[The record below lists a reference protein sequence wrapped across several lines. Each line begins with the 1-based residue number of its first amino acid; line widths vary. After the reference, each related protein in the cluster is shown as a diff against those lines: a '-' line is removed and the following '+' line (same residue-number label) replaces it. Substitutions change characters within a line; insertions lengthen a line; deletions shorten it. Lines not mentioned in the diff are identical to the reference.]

1 MKGGRITQ
9 PPLTPRGAFWT
20 ISDRRCGTGTQDE
33 TDRMA
38 EEQKPYTGGVITA
51 KAANDYRWK
60 RYILVAVLLGYGVLS
75 IRDGFYRYPK
85 DNAEARARGL
95 DDLPHPGLDVQ
106 LNQVLGILL
115 PPFSMLLLA
124 WSLYSSRGKYEY
136 DGTTLTAP
144 NHLPVPVN
152 AIRKI
157 DRTKWDRKGI
167 AYLEYQVPGTGK
179 GGRIKLDDF
188 IYQREPIDQMFE
200 HIEANVVPGT
210 VTTGPVAKAK
220 PRPDS
225 A

>member
-1 MKGGRITQ
+1 
-9 PPLTPRGAFWT
+9 
-20 ISDRRCGTGTQDE
+20 
-33 TDRMA
+33 MA
-38 EEQKPYTGGVITA
+38 EDRTPYTGGVITA

-60 RYILVAVLLGYGVLS
+60 RYILVAVLLGYGILS

-85 DNAEARARGL
+85 ENAEAQALGR
-95 DDLPHPGLDVQ
+95 DILPHPGLDVQ
-106 LNQVLGILL
+106 LNQVLGVLL
-115 PPFSMLLLA
+115 PPFSMVLLG

-144 NHLPVPVN
+144 NHPPVPVT

-167 AYLEYQVPGTGK
+167 AYLEYQVPGTAK
-179 GGRIKLDDF
+179 GGRIRLDDF

-200 HIEANVVPGT
+200 HIEANVAPGT
-210 VTTGPVAKAK
+210 VISGPAGKAK
-220 PRPDS
+220 PRPDAGS